1 MPWCG
6 RAHSSGEL
14 REKLRRRAQSPEDVD
29 AVLAK
34 LKEAGY
40 LNDRHFAENYA
51 AARLQNQGLGK
62 MRVLRDLRQRRV
74 APKLAEQVTDQTY
87 QQTNEADL
95 IEEFLRRKYRGKQLG
110 TFFSEEK
117 NLAAAF
123 RRLRYAGFSA
133 GQSIRVLKRFAAQP
147 EALDALEGARAGRA
161 RRVTPPLLGD
171 HRRRALAPPRHRDLP
186 IGADLAGQHARGV
199 ERRRDI
205 ALPIQRDHAASP
217 CCATSSFITTSSAA

>member
-1 MPWCG
+1 MAKRPPQLLDSEKLLNVALRALGG

-14 REKLRRRAQSPEDVD
+14 REKLRRRAQNPEDVE

-40 LNDRHFAENYA
+40 LNDQRFAEAYA
-51 AARLQNQGLGK
+51 ASRLQDQGLGK

-74 APKLAEQVTDQTY
+74 APKLAEQVTEQTY

-95 IEEFLRRKYRGKQLG
+95 IEEFLRRKYRGKQFAP
-110 TFFSEEK
+110 FFSVEK

-133 GQSIRVLKRFAAQP
+133 GQSIRVLKRFASQP
-147 EALDALEGARAGRA
+147 EALDGLE
-161 RRVTPPLLGD
+161 
-171 HRRRALAPPRHRDLP
+171 
-186 IGADLAGQHARGV
+186 
-199 ERRRDI
+199 
-205 ALPIQRDHAASP
+205 
-217 CCATSSFITTSSAA
+217 ATEPDEPAE